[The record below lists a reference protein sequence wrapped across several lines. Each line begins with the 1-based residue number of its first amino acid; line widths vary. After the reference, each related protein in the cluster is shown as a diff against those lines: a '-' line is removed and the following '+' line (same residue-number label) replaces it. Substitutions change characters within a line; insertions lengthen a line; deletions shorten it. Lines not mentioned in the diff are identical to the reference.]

1 MQRDPRAYLWDARE
15 AAGAILEFVA
25 GKTFED
31 YAGDRLLRS
40 AIERQFEI
48 IGEAL
53 NQLCKIEQQWAGR
66 IPDVPQIIA
75 FRNVLIHGYAS
86 VNDLTVWRTIDESL
100 STLYETVTSLLDEAD
115 TSPTQRDRMD

>member
-1 MQRDPRAYLWDARE
+1 MQRDPRTYLWDARE
-15 AAGAILEFVA
+15 AAAAILEFVA

-31 YAGDRLLRS
+31 YTNDRMLRS
-40 AIERQFEI
+40 AVERQFEI

-53 NQLCKIEQQWAGR
+53 NQLCKIEPQWADR

-75 FRNVLIHGYAS
+75 FRNMLIHGYAS

-100 STLYETVTSLLDEAD
+100 PTLYETVSGLLDEAGA
-115 TSPTQRDRMD
+115 P

>member
-15 AAGAILEFVA
+15 AAAAILEFVE

-31 YAGDRLLRS
+31 YVADRMLRS
-40 AIERQFEI
+40 AVERQFEI

-53 NQLCKIEQQWAGR
+53 NQLCKIEPHWAKR

-100 STLYETVTSLLDEAD
+100 PMLYETVTALLDEAG
-115 TSPTQRDRMD
+115 SS

>member
-1 MQRDPRAYLWDARE
+1 MQRDPRAYLWDTRE
-15 AAGAILEFVA
+15 AAAAILEFVG

-31 YAGDRLLRS
+31 YTNDRLLRS
-40 AIERQFEI
+40 AVERQFEI

-53 NQLCKIEQQWAGR
+53 NQLCKIEPQWADC

-100 STLYETVTSLLDEAD
+100 PTLYEIVTGLLNDA
-115 TSPTQRDRMD
+115 